1 MLQNDKLWGRGGGV
15 GTEYPGGWR
24 GVGGGGV
31 EVAFALSN
39 HAFKSFQIDP

>member
-1 MLQNDKLWGRGGGV
+1 MLQNDKLLGV
-15 GTEYPGGWR
+15 FFGMEYPGGWR